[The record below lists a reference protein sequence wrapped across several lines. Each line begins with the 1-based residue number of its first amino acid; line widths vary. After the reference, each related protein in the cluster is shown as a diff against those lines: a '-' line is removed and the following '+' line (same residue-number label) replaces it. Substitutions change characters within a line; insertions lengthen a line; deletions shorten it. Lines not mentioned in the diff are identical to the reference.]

1 MTDTIK
7 VIDLFAG
14 PGGLGE
20 GFSAF
25 KTIEGKYPF
34 KIVASV
40 EKEASAHR
48 TLTLRAFY
56 RQFLGSQTPAEYY
69 EYLQSSSKV
78 TAEQFF
84 SKKFP
89 KEWAAAKRETLG
101 GPKALGTEDHDEIFS
116 AIEEEIARYEG
127 KKIVIGGPPCQAY
140 SLVGRA
146 RNKGN
151 KDYVAEDDQRHF
163 LYKEYLKVLDLVQP
177 DIFVMENV
185 KGILTAKIAGE
196 SIFEKIREDLTC
208 PARAIGSTRI
218 EVEYE
223 LLPFAHR
230 LEDRNPSGSFQN
242 KDFVIRAEEFGIP
255 QARHRVILL
264 GVRKNLL
271 PKVLKG
277 ELLANWRTSSH
288 VTVGQILKE
297 LPRLRSGLSRTKPN
311 TYDAWRRNFQD
322 GFFNKVYPAL
332 SHLPDAQNSAEEAYY
347 STNSKLDQGGKF
359 VPLKGN
365 SKNSLPPELKIW
377 YEDQYLPGFFN
388 HEARNHM
395 PEDLHRYLYASCYAE
410 ANDGI
415 SPRSRDYPESL
426 APKHKS
432 WTTGKFTDRFKV
444 QAKSRVASTITSHIS
459 KDGHYFIHY
468 DPAQCR
474 SLTVREAARIQT
486 FPDNYFFEGNRTEQY
501 VQVGNAVPPLLA
513 NHIAKA
519 VYSMLEN

>member
-25 KTIEGKYPF
+25 KTPEGNHPF

-40 EKEASAHR
+40 EKEASAHK

-56 RQFLGSQTPAEYY
+56 RQFLDSEVPPEYY
-69 EYLQSSSKV
+69 EYLQNGHKA

-84 SKKFP
+84 AKKFHD
-89 KEWAAAKRETLG
+89 KWEKAKRETLG
-101 GPKALGTEDHDEIFS
+101 GPKALGSEDHDEIFA
-116 AIEEEIARYEG
+116 AIEEQIAGYDG
-127 KKIVIGGPPCQAY
+127 KKVVIGGPPCQAY

-146 RNKGN
+146 RNKGIKGYEAE
-151 KDYVAEDDQRHF
+151 KDDRHF
-163 LYKEYLKVLDLVQP
+163 LYKEYLKVLDFVQP
-177 DIFVMENV
+177 DVFVMENV
-185 KGILTAKIAGE
+185 KGILTAKVNDE
-196 SIFEKIREDLTC
+196 SIFKKIREDLVC
-208 PARAIGSTRI
+208 PARALGSTRE

-223 LLPFAHR
+223 LFPFAHPI
-230 LEDRNPSGSFQN
+230 EDQNLYGRYQN

-255 QARHRVILL
+255 QARHRVIVL

-271 PKVLKG
+271 SKGLNG
-277 ELLANWRTSSH
+277 ELLSDWRQDNQ
-288 VTVGQILKE
+288 VTTGQILAN
-297 LPRLRSGLSRTKPN
+297 LPRLRSGLSRTTPN
-311 TYDAWRRNFQD
+311 DFQTWKNNFENGFLKVHTELAFSPEAQDKAKRAYDSATSELSQGGRC
-322 GFFNKVYPAL
+322 VPAKRK
-332 SHLPDAQNSAEEAYY
+332 HKNCLPD
-347 STNSKLDQGGKF
+347 
-359 VPLKGN
+359 
-365 SKNSLPPELKIW
+365 ELRKW
-377 YEDQYLPGFFN
+377 YEDERLPGFVN

-395 PEDLHRYLYASCYAE
+395 PEDLHRYLYASCYA
-410 ANDGI
+410 AAKDGI

-426 APKHKS
+426 APKHKNWKS
-432 WTTGKFTDRFKV
+432 GNFTDRFKV
-444 QAKSRVASTITSHIS
+444 QAKDRVASTVTSHIS

-468 DPAQCR
+468 DPVQCR

-513 NHIAKA
+513 NHIAKF
-519 VYSMLEN
+519 VYRVIEN